1 MLIRV
6 IKTRA
11 VFSMTLEL
19 PRCLCLV
26 KRALKSTGR
35 EVEMTRGLSLWSG
48 LCECFSQDG
57 VGRRGRWR
65 MGLDREKKKGW
76 EGAMTKTGSRSSAFP
91 AHPAFP
97 VREVGCCGVSGNVE
111 CSGLPG
117 RGGVG
122 SNNKTGKQ
130 ELNLPKQNGKP
141 SCRREIECRESGE
154 RKAESGKPII
164 ALWCRKNPGWGFAVD
179 NGE

>member
-65 MGLDREKKKGW
+65 MGLDRENKKGW

-111 CSGLPG
+111 CSGA
-117 RGGVG
+117 
-122 SNNKTGKQ
+122 TGKGRCRVQ
-130 ELNLPKQNGKP
+130 QQDRKTRIELTKAERKAKLSTRNRMPRK
-141 SCRREIECRESGE
+141 
-154 RKAESGKPII
+154 RKAESGK
-164 ALWCRKNPGWGFAVD
+164 RKAD
-179 NGE
+179 NRSLV